1 MSIAKIDSELLALY
15 KRILQQLKDGKA
27 IALNPEIT
35 KKYIGIFEDSIAKGY
50 SIKLGDLDIDTT
62 DFNRIKSMQLS
73 QIEFAAAKQK
83 RMLEDMGN
91 AISAFED
98 NASLDA
104 WFEAYHFVQN
114 RVWLEAEAQMIEAN
128 AQMAERWH
136 NMQLL
141 DTLPNLRYSTVGDAN
156 VRPEHQVLD
165 GINLPMDDPFW
176 DEYYPPNGYRCRCD
190 VQQNDDAITEGDNL
204 PNLKESE
211 AVPTIF
217 KFNAGKSNQ
226 VVSPKHPYFEGISKK
241 ELEEHCRKASTFYNE
256 YK

>member
-1 MSIAKIDSELLALY
+1 MTIAEIDSELMELY
-15 KRILQQLKDGKA
+15 KSLLQKMKEGKV
-27 IALNPEIT
+27 IVLNPEIT
-35 KKYIGIFEDSIAKGY
+35 KKYIAIFEQSIAKGY

-62 DFNRIKSMQLS
+62 DFNRIKSMQIS

-83 RMLEDMGN
+83 RMLEDMES
-91 AISAFED
+91 AITAFED
-98 NASLDA
+98 KASLDA

-141 DTLPNLRYSTVGDAN
+141 DTLPNLLYSTVGDAN

-190 VQQNDDAITEGDNL
+190 VQQNDNDVTEAGKL
-204 PNLKESE
+204 PNLKENE
-211 AVPTIF
+211 AVPPIF
-217 KFNAGKSNQ
+217 KFNAGKTNQ
-226 VVSPKHPYFEGISKK
+226 VVSPKHPYFDSISKK
-241 ELEEHCRKASTFYNE
+241 ELEEHCRKASKFYDE

>member
-1 MSIAKIDSELLALY
+1 MSIAEIDSELFDLY
-15 KRILQQLKDGKA
+15 KRILQQLKEGKA
-27 IALNPEIT
+27 IALNAKIT
-35 KKYIGIFEDSIAKGY
+35 KQYIGVFEESIAKGY
-50 SIKLGDLDIDTT
+50 SIKLSDLEPGTP
-62 DFNRIKSMQLS
+62 DFNRLKSMQIS

-83 RMLEDMGN
+83 RMLEDMES
-91 AISAFED
+91 AITAFETKAD
-98 NASLDA
+98 LDV

-114 RVWLEAEAQMIEAN
+114 RVWLEAESQMIEAN

-190 VQQNDDAITEGDNL
+190 VQQNDNVVTEGDKL
-204 PNLKESE
+204 PNLTESE
-211 AVPTIF
+211 AVPKLF
-217 KFNAGKSNQ
+217 KFNAGKTNQ
-226 VVSPKHPYFEGISKK
+226 VVSSQHPYFEGITKK
-241 ELEEHCRKASTFYNE
+241 ELEAHCRKASEFYNE
-256 YK
+256 HK